1 MLAPNTSDSTKSTKK
16 IKNKTFAIE
25 AAPAA
30 IPPNP
35 KIAATIAMIRKVTVQ
50 RNIRLSLMVFKYLN
64 KESGSAKL
72 HLP

>member
-1 MLAPNTSDSTKSTKK
+1 MLAPKTSESTKSTRK

-35 KIAATIAMIRKVTVQ
+35 KIAATIAIIRKVTVQ
-50 RNIRLSLMVFKYLN
+50 RNIRFKFNGL
-64 KESGSAKL
+64 KFI
-72 HLP
+72 